1 MARIPVGGTATVDQ
15 LGKVATPGAS
25 AVLYLTRLG
34 GTPIADVIDE
44 AGAAIPGGIITI
56 PADGIFPLVRP
67 EVGALTAV
75 WVSVNG
81 GPRQWLPAHN
91 LGAGSG
97 TVADVTVSALI
108 NDPQT
113 TTAAAL
119 QDAMGI
125 TPGDGTADAT
135 RLAINLTRGYDGN
148 AIAPGLRSAS
158 ILGGGQP
165 GFNNTIGWVSQADLD
180 QISTAAHPDRT
191 PVTGSNAHYSQVAGY
206 DNHAGAIASI
216 ILSMHSWTAPIPGCT
231 HPTIVGGSLHKIRNG
246 EYAAILGGTNH
257 DVSASYVGIIGG
269 MNGVTDAT
277 SYGVGALGT
286 RTWSATD
293 SQGTAFL
300 AGQQL
305 EAVSAQYGSL
315 SGLRARLRHYGG
327 RVHASGYF
335 ANIGDA
341 QAGDYLLRRQA
352 ATAAA
357 STLALDGAGAL
368 LTLQDEQAVAA
379 SIIVVAKGVGVDL
392 AAAWRIDVAARR
404 GTGASTTRLLGTPAV
419 TSLGGDSGTSAWA
432 PDVRA
437 DTTSGDLR
445 LTFAGDGST
454 TIRVQARVTTC
465 EVIG

>member
-91 LGAGSG
+91 LGAGGG
-97 TVADVTVSALI
+97 TVTDEATQALI
-108 NDPQT
+108 DNTQT
-113 TTAAAL
+113 ATYASL
-119 QDAMGI
+119 QAAMGI
-125 TPGDGTADAT
+125 TAGAGALATAV
-135 RLAINLTRGYDGN
+135 NLKRGYAGN
-148 AIAPGLRSAS
+148 QIASDLYSAT
-158 ILGGGQP
+158 IFGGGQS
-165 GFNNTIGWVSQADLD
+165 GFNNIIGDVSPTDRANVGT
-180 QISTAAHPDRT
+180 SAHPDKT
-191 PVTGSNAHYSQVAGY
+191 ALTGSNANYSVAGGY
-206 DNHAGAIASI
+206 DNVLSGLASVVI
-216 ILSMHSWTAPIPGCT
+216 SMHSWTAKEST
-231 HPTIVGGSLHKIRNG
+231 HGTVIGGSMHKIPSGNYG
-246 EYAAILGGTNH
+246 IILGGADH
-257 DVSASYVGIIGG
+257 DVSASYVAVVSG
-269 MNGVTDAT
+269 MNGVVDAT
-277 SYGVGALGT
+277 SHGVGALGT
-286 RTWSATD
+286 RTWSATA
-293 SQGTAFL
+293 SEGTAFL

-305 EAVSAQYGSL
+305 EASSAKYGTV

-327 RVHASGYF
+327 RVHGSGYF
-335 ANIGDA
+335 AAIGDA
-341 QAGDYLLRRQA
+341 QAGDYLLRRSA
-352 ATAAA
+352 ATTEAA
-357 STLALDGAGAL
+357 TLALDGAGSL
-368 LTLQDEQAVAA
+368 LTLTDGQAVVA

-445 LTFAGDGST
+445 ITFAGDGST
-454 TIRVQARVTTC
+454 TICVQARVTTC